1 MLQLLKIKKS
11 ILCCL
16 QTAGKVKGV
25 TPEYIR
31 VVRGFQRYYTKG
43 MLVEMWLKS
52 RWAAP
57 IDVLLLKTKF
67 NPFWYKQIG

>member
-11 ILCCL
+11 LLCCL

-31 VVRGFQRYYTKG
+31 VVCGFQQYYTKG
-43 MLVEMWLKS
+43 MLVELLWMCYSLKQS
-52 RWAAP
+52 LTRSD
-57 IDVLLLKTKF
+57 INK
-67 NPFWYKQIG
+67 